1 MNYFI
6 EGDAANADRIKA
18 AFQKLGIDTL
28 DFSFNSKHR
37 FYFTVEGKIS
47 FFYTNNELCDVIKT
61 HQDYQELVLPPIFE
75 PKFKVGDTIRYLV
88 NSEICTYRIIG
99 IDYGTQH
106 YLVNGGSISF
116 IVQDSYELV
125 DEQPKFECGD
135 VIFSI
140 HDPSIRYRILDVGIL
155 DFDTKEPQYRVE
167 LLSTEF
173 KGVQRFMSIDKV
185 DSWGVLADR
194 PEKGGNQLVNRAE
207 A

>member
-28 DFSFNSKHR
+28 DFSFDSKHR

-61 HQDYQELVLPPIFE
+61 HQDYQELVLPPIIE
-75 PKFKVGDTIRYLV
+75 PKFKVGDTIRDIV
-88 NSEICTYRIIG
+88 NGEIRTCRIIG
-99 IDYGTQH
+99 IDYDTQH
-106 YLVNGGSISF
+106 YLVIGGSISF
-116 IVQDSYELV
+116 LVQDSYELV
-125 DEQPKFECGD
+125 DRQPKFECGD
-135 VIFSI
+135 VIYSI
-140 HDPSIRYRILDVGIL
+140 HNPSIRYRILDVGIP

-185 DSWGVLADR
+185 DSWGALLSD
-194 PEKGGNQLVNRAE
+194 KIGGVQ
-207 A
+207 